1 MAQIGRGNWQNCN
14 FKYNQ
19 SEQKSVELSIEYKWY
34 LELHLRI
41 NNYWELFRIL
51 VSSPVEL
58 LPQNDC

>member
-41 NNYWELFRIL
+41 NNY
-51 VSSPVEL
+51 
-58 LPQNDC
+58 

>member
-1 MAQIGRGNWQNCN
+1 MAQIGRGNWQICD

-41 NNYWELFRIL
+41 NNYRELF
-51 VSSPVEL
+51 
-58 LPQNDC
+58 